1 VVSNYDPKAAQILGE
16 DRSASCKRDLRQQ
29 PEGMEKRRITRSCLQ
44 TGLGGFRGQSSYRAD
59 PCAKPQL
66 IDDLTPLSRLRQH
79 AESYMAHDNPPQGRL
94 SSQPKMR
101 KRTGVLPRLRLAH
114 TVARQRTMLIRKS

>member
-1 VVSNYDPKAAQILGE
+1 MVSNYDPKAAQILGE

-44 TGLGGFRGQSSYRAD
+44 AGLGGFRGQAGYFTDARAE
-59 PCAKPQL
+59 PKL

-79 AESYMAHDNPPQGRL
+79 AEFVHGP
-94 SSQPKMR
+94 
-101 KRTGVLPRLRLAH
+101 
-114 TVARQRTMLIRKS
+114 